1 MLALGVCGTTRQ
13 DACLSRVKPNE
24 RGRAM
29 HSHTTTVDNIEMR
42 WEETGAGEPLI
53 LVHGIPTCPA
63 LWRDVVPHLEGRRVL
78 AWEMPGYGASI
89 PQGVDNDISISA
101 QADYLVG
108 WMRSQGITKAV
119 LAGHDLGGGV
129 VQVAAVR
136 HPEMVS
142 GIFLTNVI
150 SYDSWPVPLIK
161 GVAMAGSILKYAPD
175 GSLHQL
181 LKTMFSQGH
190 ETEDAAKAAFDAH
203 AGHYDRYDGAAAF
216 VRQAK
221 SLDVEDTKSIA
232 DQLPD
237 LNIPA
242 RLVWGVADGFQKIE
256 YGERLAKDLKAPLYR
271 IEGGKHFTPE
281 DHPELIAD
289 EINALVKTVEAG

>member
-1 MLALGVCGTTRQ
+1 M
-13 DACLSRVKPNE
+13 N
-24 RGRAM
+24 
-29 HSHTTTVDNIEMR
+29 SHTMTVDDIEMR
-42 WEETGAGEPLI
+42 WEETGTGDPVI

-63 LWRDVVPHLEGRRVL
+63 LWRDVVPHVENRRVL

-89 PQGVDNDISISA
+89 PQGKDRDISISA
-101 QADYLVG
+101 QADYLVA

-150 SYDSWPVPLIK
+150 SYDSWPVPVIQ
-161 GVAMAGSILKYAPD
+161 GVAAAGSILKYAPD
-175 GSLHQL
+175 GSLHRL
-181 LKTMFSQGH
+181 LKMIYSQGH
-190 ETEDAAKAAFDAH
+190 ETKEAAQAAFDTH
-203 AGHYDRYDGAAAF
+203 SGHYDRNEGAADF
-216 VRQAK
+216 VRQAQ
-221 SLDVEDTKSIA
+221 SLDVGDTKSIA
-232 DQLPD
+232 DQLPN
-237 LNIPA
+237 LNIPT
-242 RLVWGVADGFQKIE
+242 RLVWGAADDFQKIE

-281 DHPELIAD
+281 DHPKLIAD
-289 EINALVKTVEAG
+289 EINTLIKTVEAN